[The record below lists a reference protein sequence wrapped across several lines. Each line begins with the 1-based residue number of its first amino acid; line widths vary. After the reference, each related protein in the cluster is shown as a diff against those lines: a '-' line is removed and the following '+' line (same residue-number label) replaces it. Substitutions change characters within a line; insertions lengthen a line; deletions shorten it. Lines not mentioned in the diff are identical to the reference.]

1 MRCLIAGRRKEGSE
15 SSQKNYGRWDEKY
28 VAAFVLM
35 CEFSGVILG
44 IFISLVR
51 TSDSN
56 DHYFVV
62 LYSYLTRIRLN
73 ITLYFPLWNKY
84 ES

>member
-1 MRCLIAGRRKEGSE
+1 MRCLIGGRRKEGSE

-35 CEFSGVILG
+35 CEFSSVIFG

-51 TSDSN
+51 TSNSN
-56 DHYFVV
+56 RSLFCSSVFV
-62 LYSYLTRIRLN
+62 SHKN
-73 ITLYFPLWNKY
+73 
-84 ES
+84 